1 MARKYRLLLVG
12 VVTAA
17 LAVSA
22 CSSSS
27 KGTST
32 ATTGSAGSAG
42 STGGTAG
49 TTAPA
54 GSSGGSL
61 TSSDV
66 GVSPTTIKIGVIS
79 SLTGVSSSNFADSPA
94 GALARIQAQNAAGGV
109 DGRKIE
115 LVTADD
121 NSTVQGDSTASQAMA
136 KEKGVFGVI
145 DYSAF
150 TFGGYRVLQQAGIPV
165 TGYAFDGPEWGVQPD
180 TNMFSF
186 LPPVS
191 TAWNGKYYY
200 PNYVGKFL
208 ASLGAKKPAG
218 FAYGVSPSSIASIK
232 VIFQGASQ
240 NGLSACY
247 PNYSIPFGAVDFT
260 AQVLQVKSLGCDAV
274 VGSFVDASD
283 VAMATALSQAGLS
296 NVKKLWYTGYDT
308 LTLKSSAS
316 KAAFEGSYFQSPV
329 LFDRSIPGVG
339 TMLDNF
345 AKYDP
350 GFHAGDL
357 PDFGAWGSYIA
368 ADLMIKGLELAGQN
382 PTRKAFIA
390 NLRQVSNYDASGIL
404 ATPTSFTNFGT
415 PQMMPT
421 TACAYFVELKN
432 GQFVNAAPNGKS
444 VCAGL
449 VQFPAK

>member
-1 MARKYRLLLVG
+1 MG
-12 VVTAA
+12 AA
-17 LAVSA
+17 LALALSA

-27 KGTST
+27 KGAST
-32 ATTGSAGSAG
+32 ATTGG
-42 STGGTAG
+42 TGATSG
-49 TTAPA
+49 TTGATSGTTGSA

-66 GVSPTTIKIGVIS
+66 GVSPTTIKIGIIS

-94 GALARIQAQNAAGGV
+94 GALARIDAQNAAGGV

-115 LVTADD
+115 LVSVDD
-121 NSTVQGDSTASQAMA
+121 NSTVQGDLTASQAMA

-150 TFGGYRVLQQAGIPV
+150 TYGGYRALQQAGIPV
-165 TGYAFDGPEWGVQPD
+165 TGYSFDGPEWGVQPD
-180 TNMFSF
+180 SNMFSY

-191 TAWNGKYYY
+191 TAWNGQYYY

-208 ASLGAKKPAG
+208 QSIGAKKPAG

-232 VIFQGASQ
+232 VIFKGASQ
-240 NGLSACY
+240 TGLSACY
-247 PNYSIPFGAVDFT
+247 PNYTTPFGAVDFT
-260 AQVLQVKSLGCDAV
+260 AQVLQIKSLGCDAV
-274 VGSFVDASD
+274 IGSFVDASD
-283 VAMATALSQAGLS
+283 VAMATALSQAGLG

-308 LTLKSSAS
+308 LTLKSPAS
-316 KAAFEGSYFQSPV
+316 RAAFEGSYFSSPV

-345 AKYDP
+345 AKYDST
-350 GFHAGDL
+350 FHAGDL

-368 ADLMIKGLELAGQN
+368 ADLMIKGLQLAGTN
-382 PTRKAFIA
+382 PTRKAFIS
-390 NLRQVSNYDASGIL
+390 NLRQVTNYNAGGIL

-421 TACAYFVELKN
+421 TACQYYVQLKN

-449 VQFPAK
+449 VVFPAK